1 MSPLTREILEQLI
14 ARYERPL
21 RQNVARVRLNERQ
34 HPAYF
39 SQTDVRPRDTTHQ
52 ELQPLAQR
60 GIVTLHWKKWETGNW
75 LEAVDVTRAEGLYAL
90 LKHTPRSSHQTAL
103 QELLGQQTPHAE
115 WHTRFL
121 EWAIEQLKQNRSPA
135 PLLLQ
140 EASFNRELLIALDAI
155 AQLSAPILERGLS
168 VRIFAD
174 SKRLASLRGPIL
186 TVLRRF
192 DTNAALYVG
201 DDSALLRAHYVERA
215 PEYVPLAGAIRL
227 AIGERQI
234 DLTPFAASVALPA
247 NLLRTAKLLECDAR
261 AIITVENLSSFN
273 ELVNVRPPDM
283 VVLYIGGFAS
293 PSVITFLKSLR
304 AMSPNIPLWHWGDID
319 VGGLRI
325 LAHLRANLDPVLV
338 AGMDTA
344 VLTSHRAF
352 ARPLTVREQN
362 ALQELTL
369 SPWLRD
375 CIPLIDKM
383 LQENLKLEQEAV
395 LPKNIL
401 HTLAEKAQA

>member
-14 ARYERPL
+14 VRYERPQ
-21 RQNVARVRLNERQ
+21 RQKVARVRLNEKQ

-39 SQTDVRPRDTTHQ
+39 SQTDVRPRDTMHQ
-52 ELQPLAQR
+52 EFQPLAQQ

-75 LEAVDVTRAEGLYAL
+75 LEAVDVTRAEELYAL
-90 LKHTPRSSHQTAL
+90 LKRAPRSSHETAL
-103 QELLGQQTPHAE
+103 QELMEQQTPQAE

-121 EWAIEQLKQNRSPA
+121 AWAIEQLKQNRSPA
-135 PLLLQ
+135 PLMLQ
-140 EASFNRELLIALDAI
+140 DASFNREFLTALNAV
-155 AQLSAPILERGLS
+155 AQLHAPILERALS

-186 TVLRRF
+186 MVLRRF
-192 DTNAALYVG
+192 DTNAALYAG
-201 DDSALLRAHYVERA
+201 DDSALLRTHYIERA
-215 PEYVPLAGAIRL
+215 PEYVPLVGGIRL
-227 AIGERQI
+227 SVSERQI
-234 DLTPFAASVALPA
+234 DLTPFASSVALPA

-261 AIITVENLSSFN
+261 AIVTVENLSSFN
-273 ELVNVRPPDM
+273 ELVKVRPPDM
-283 VVLYIGGFAS
+283 VVLYTGGFAS
-293 PSVITFLKSLR
+293 PSVITFLKALR
-304 AMSPNIPLWHWGDID
+304 AIYPNIPLWHWGDLD

-352 ARPLTVREQN
+352 ARPITLREQN

-375 CIPLIDKM
+375 CIPLIDRM
-383 LQENLKLEQEAV
+383 LQENLKLEQEAI
-395 LPKNIL
+395 LPEIIL
-401 HTLAEKAQA
+401 RTLSEKAQA